1 MIFDRTKEDVEAAE
15 QIFNE
20 KVKKFIP
27 LSEDEENQMERGRLT
42 TSTLNRIELKQA
54 EIKYWLKELQY
65 LKKDLINKQWNDG
78 FFFKED
84 LQRLVENTKELRT
97 AFYVSDNSI
106 ENPVAIFRY
115 DEFNKI
121 EKILFELAEN
131 IDNAKFSFKLSG
143 TFNSNQSV
151 LPLWRSL

>member
-1 MIFDRTKEDVEAAE
+1 MIFDRTKEDVETAE

-20 KVKKFIP
+20 KVKNFIP
-27 LSEDEENQMERGRLT
+27 LSEEEANQMERGRLT
-42 TSTLNRIELKQA
+42 ANTLNRIELKQA

-84 LQRLVENTKELRT
+84 LQRLVDNTKELRA
-97 AFYVSDNSI
+97 AFYVSDRSI

-121 EKILFELAEN
+121 EKILFELSEN

>member
-1 MIFDRTKEDVEAAE
+1 MIFDRTKEDVETAE

-20 KVKKFIP
+20 KVKNFIP
-27 LSEDEENQMERGRLT
+27 LSEEEESQMERGRLT

-84 LQRLVENTKELRT
+84 LQRLVENTKELRA
-97 AFYVSDNSI
+97 AFYVSDNST

-131 IDNAKFSFKLSG
+131 IDNAKFSFKLCG